1 MFYGGPMSKPD
12 PISKDLPILLGSAS
26 PRRRDIIQGLG
37 LPAVARPAD
46 TPELGR
52 AGDTPDSFLERVVLE
67 KLRAAE
73 QRCAGDRFAC
83 VLVADTIVVLDNC
96 ILGKPRDVSDA
107 ERLVGMLVGRT
118 HLVFTRFALSW
129 EVNGQIRQSAVTV
142 ESQVTMRSAT
152 AAEVRNY
159 AATGEGLDKA
169 GAYAVQGLGAFLV
182 QRISGSYTNVVGLP
196 ACELVEELG
205 KAGLLPEFPR
215 VF

>member
-1 MFYGGPMSKPD
+1 MSLPA
-12 PISKDLPILLGSAS
+12 PISKERPILLGSAS

-37 LPAVARPAD
+37 LPAVVRPAATD
-46 TPELGR
+46 ELER
-52 AGDTPDSFLERVVLE
+52 PGDTPKTFLERVTLE

-73 QRCAGDRFAC
+73 QRRQGEPFAC
-83 VLVADTIVVLDNC
+83 VLVADTIVVLDGR
-96 ILGKPRDVSDA
+96 ILGKPLDVADA

-118 HLVFTRFALSW
+118 PLVFTRFAFSW
-129 EVNGQIRQSAVTV
+129 EVNGQVRESALTV
-142 ESQVTMRSAT
+142 ESQVTMRRAT

-205 KAGLLPEFPR
+205 KTGLLPDFPR